1 MCLLGRQRNW
11 KVLLNIGTSRTGE
24 QAQLGIDGGLIKRQG
39 REPAEETII
48 NGYVCIIDVPEID
61 ECLKQIQ
68 KHGGRMA
75 IEKRF
80 IPKIG
85 WLAYCFDTEKNL
97 FGILQPDMSAK

>member
-1 MCLLGRQRNW
+1 MFDWTIKKLEGPIEYW
-11 KVLLNIGTSRTGE
+11 HIMTGE
-24 QAQLGIDGGLIKRQG
+24 QAQLGMDGGLIKRQG
-39 REPAEETII
+39 REPEEETII
-48 NGYVCIIDVPEID
+48 NGYVCIIDVTEMD
-61 ECLKQIQ
+61 EYLKQIQ

-97 FGILQPDMSAK
+97 FGNCSLI